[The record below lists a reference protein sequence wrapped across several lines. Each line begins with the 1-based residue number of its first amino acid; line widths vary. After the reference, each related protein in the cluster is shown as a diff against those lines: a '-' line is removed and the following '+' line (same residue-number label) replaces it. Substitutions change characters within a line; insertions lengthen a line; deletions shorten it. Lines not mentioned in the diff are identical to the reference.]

1 MKIKYDLTGER
12 FDRLYVIKLDGK
24 NKSNEY
30 LWLCKCDCDNFVMQQ
45 HMHCGMVS
53 NAVADAS
60 RGNEPANSW
69 KESELGS

>member
-1 MKIKYDLTGER
+1 MNIYGCVNVTA
-12 FDRLYVIKLDGK
+12 
-24 NKSNEY
+24 
-30 LWLCKCDCDNFVMQQ
+30 DNFVMQQ

-69 KESELGS
+69 KESELGG